1 MTPINA
7 GRALARRSFPPVF
20 LSETTLVQ
28 TATTTRAARIGEGQG
43 AGGPAGAALWGIVFA
58 NCAVFTFTVM
68 DAIIKSVA
76 QTFPTGEIIFFR
88 NLFGFI
94 PLLAFAW
101 WRHGGVPLRTSRPWG
116 HVMRGVFGVA
126 SMFCFFL
133 SYKLMPLSDAIAL
146 GLSGPIFITVLS
158 VPILGEHVGW
168 RRWSAVIVGFV
179 GVLVMT
185 RPGSTLF
192 DINALVPLAAAVL
205 YAVAMIS
212 IRKLGATEPS
222 TTIVFHFTA
231 FATLASLLT
240 IPWGEVDPA
249 QAWVMP
255 SSLRLWAVLILIG
268 GLGGIAQIV
277 MTMAYQRARAA
288 TVASFDY
295 TALIYGF
302 LLGWVFFEEV
312 PDAFLIVGG
321 LIVVAAG
328 IYIIHRETV
337 VARQQH
343 REPPVPPLPTN
354 E

>member
-1 MTPINA
+1 
-7 GRALARRSFPPVF
+7 
-20 LSETTLVQ
+20 LVQ
-28 TATTTRAARIGEGQG
+28 TATTTGPRSRS
-43 AGGPAGAALWGIVFA
+43 AGGGSGAPNTPAGAAVLGLIFA
-58 NCAVFTFTVM
+58 NCAVLTFTVM
-68 DAIIKSVA
+68 DAVIKSVS
-76 QTFPTGEIIFFR
+76 QVFPTGEIIFFR
-88 NLFGFI
+88 NLFAFI
-94 PLLAFAW
+94 PLLAFAY
-101 WRHGGVPLRTSRPWG
+101 WRHGGVPLKTSRPWG
-116 HVMRGVFGVA
+116 HVMRGVFGVT

-158 VPILGEHVGW
+158 VPVLGEQVGW
-168 RRWSAVIVGFV
+168 RRWSAVLVGFV

-192 DINALVPLAAAVL
+192 DVNALVPLAAAVL
-205 YAVAMIS
+205 YAAAMVS
-212 IRKLGATEPS
+212 IRKLGATEPP

-231 FATLASLLT
+231 FAILASLLT
-240 IPWGEVDPA
+240 IPWGMAEPD
-249 QAWVMP
+249 QAWVLP
-255 SSLRLWAVLILIG
+255 SRWTECGILIVIG
-268 GLGGIAQIV
+268 LLGGVAQIT

-302 LLGWVFFEEV
+302 LLGAIFYHER
-312 PDAFLIVGG
+312 PDIFLIVGG
-321 LIVVAAG
+321 VIVVAAG

-343 REPPVPPLPTN
+343 REPPIPPLPTN

>member
-1 MTPINA
+1 V
-7 GRALARRSFPPVF
+7 G
-20 LSETTLVQ
+20 
-28 TATTTRAARIGEGQG
+28 G
-43 AGGPAGAALWGIVFA
+43 AVLGLIFA
-58 NCAVFTFTVM
+58 NCAVLTFTVM
-68 DAIIKSVA
+68 DAVIKSVA

-94 PLLAFAW
+94 PLIAFAYW
-101 WRHGGVPLRTSRPWG
+101 QHGGIPLKTTRPWG
-116 HVMRGVFGVA
+116 HVLRGVFGVS

-158 VPILGEHVGW
+158 VPVLGEHVGW
-168 RRWSAVIVGFV
+168 RRWSAVIVGFI

-205 YAVAMIS
+205 YAVAMLS

-240 IPWGEVDPA
+240 IPWGMVDPE
-249 QAWVMP
+249 QAWVLPP
-255 SSLRLWAVLILIG
+255 SWAAFGILIVIG
-268 GLGGIAQIV
+268 TLGGVAQIV
-277 MTMAYQRARAA
+277 MTMAYQRVRAA
-288 TVASFDY
+288 TAASFDY
-295 TALIYGF
+295 TALVYGF
-302 LLGWVFFEEV
+302 LLGAIFFHER
-312 PDAFLIVGG
+312 PDIYLIIGG
-321 LIVVAAG
+321 GIVVAAG

-343 REPPVPPLPTN
+343 REPPIPPLPTN

>member
-1 MTPINA
+1 M
-7 GRALARRSFPPVF
+7 
-20 LSETTLVQ
+20 VQ
-28 TATTTRAARIGEGQG
+28 TATTPRPRSRSAGASAAPSAP
-43 AGGPAGAALWGIVFA
+43 AGGALLGIVFA

-68 DAIIKSVA
+68 DAVIKSVA
-76 QTFPTGEIIFFR
+76 DTFPTGEIIFFR
-88 NLFGFI
+88 NLFAFL

-101 WRHGGVPLRTSRPWG
+101 WRHGGVPLKTSRPWG
-116 HVMRGVFGVA
+116 HVMRGVFGVS

-168 RRWSAVIVGFV
+168 RRWSAVLVGFA

-192 DINALVPLAAAVL
+192 DITALVPLGAAVL

-212 IRKLGATEPS
+212 IRKLGATEPP

-231 FATLASLLT
+231 FATIASLLT
-240 IPWGEVDPA
+240 IPWGNVDPA

-255 SSLRLWAVLILIG
+255 TSLGQLGILAVIG
-268 GLGGIAQIV
+268 LFGGIAQIV

-302 LLGWVFFEEV
+302 LLGAIFFHER
-312 PDAFLIVGG
+312 PDVYLIVGG

>member
-1 MTPINA
+1 VCVY
-7 GRALARRSFPPVF
+7 RRSFPAF
-20 LSETTLVQ
+20 LSETALIQ
-28 TATTTRAARIGEGQG
+28 TATTPRPPSERGGG
-43 AGGPAGAALWGIVFA
+43 RNGGPAAAAIWGIVFA

-68 DAIIKSVA
+68 DAIIKEIS
-76 QTFPTGEIIFFR
+76 QSFPTGEIIFFR

-94 PLLAFAW
+94 PLLVFAF
-101 WRHGGVPLRTSRPWG
+101 WRHGGIPLKTKRPWS
-116 HVMRGVFGVA
+116 HVMRGIFGVL
-126 SMFCFFL
+126 SMYCFFR
-133 SYKLMPLSDAIAL
+133 SYLELPLSDAIAL

-158 VPILGEHVGW
+158 VPVLGEHVGW

-179 GVLVMT
+179 GVLVMV
-185 RPGSTLF
+185 RPGSTMF
-192 DINALVPLAAAVL
+192 DPNAAWPLAAAVL
-205 YAVAMIS
+205 YAAAMMS
-212 IRKLGATEPS
+212 IRKLGSTEPS
-222 TTIVFHFTA
+222 TTIVFHFTL

-240 IPWGEVDPA
+240 IPLGFNDPKA
-249 QAWVMP
+249 AWVMP
-255 SSLRLWAVLILIG
+255 SDPREIMLIVVIG
-268 GLGGIAQIV
+268 VFGGIAQIF

-295 TALIYGF
+295 TALVYGF
-302 LLGWVFFEEV
+302 LLGWMFFEEV

-343 REPPVPPLPTN
+343 RSPPVPPLPTN

>member
-1 MTPINA
+1 V
-7 GRALARRSFPPVF
+7 LFPNPVF

-28 TATTTRAARIGEGQG
+28 TKTTPKPASQS
-43 AGGPAGAALWGIVFA
+43 AGGSGSGPGSPRPPVGGAVLGLVYA
-58 NCAVFTFTVM
+58 NCAVFLFTVM
-68 DAIIKSVA
+68 DAVIKSVA

-88 NLFGFI
+88 NIFAFI
-94 PLLAFAW
+94 PLLAFAL
-101 WRHGGVPLRTSRPWG
+101 WRHGGVPLKTAQPWG

-168 RRWSAVIVGFV
+168 RRWSAVIVGFI

-192 DINALVPLAAAVL
+192 DIHALVPLAAAVL

-222 TTIVFHFTA
+222 TTIVFHFTM

-240 IPWGEVDPA
+240 IPWGMTHPE

-255 SSLRLWAVLILIG
+255 GGWQWLVLIIIG
-268 GLGGIAQIV
+268 TLGGMAQIV

-295 TALIYGF
+295 TALVYAFILGAIFFHERPDIY
-302 LLGWVFFEEV
+302 
-312 PDAFLIVGG
+312 LIVGG

-343 REPPVPPLPTN
+343 RDPPIPPLPPN